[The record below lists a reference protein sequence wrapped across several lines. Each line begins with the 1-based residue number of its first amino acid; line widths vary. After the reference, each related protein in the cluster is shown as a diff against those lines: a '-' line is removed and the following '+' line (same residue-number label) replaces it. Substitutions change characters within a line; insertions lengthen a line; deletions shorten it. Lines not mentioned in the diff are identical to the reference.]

1 MSEDGVRATINPF
14 HHVFLDAWPEKDAQ
28 TNSLSKAQK
37 TAERRQQKQ
46 KRKLN
51 EGKLV
56 EKRHQMDKAKV

>member
-1 MSEDGVRATINPF
+1 VLLILVQS
-14 HHVFLDAWPEKDAQ
+14 HLDAWPKKDTQ
-28 TNSLSKAQK
+28 QGTSTKAQK

>member
-1 MSEDGVRATINPF
+1 MSEDDVRAF
-14 HHVFLDAWPEKDAQ
+14 GHSVLSHRDAWRQKDAQ
-28 TNSLSKAQK
+28 KGPSTKAQK

>member
-1 MSEDGVRATINPF
+1 MGCVLPETHSITS
-14 HHVFLDAWPEKDAQ
+14 DACPKKDAH
-28 TNSLSKAQK
+28 TGSLSKAQK